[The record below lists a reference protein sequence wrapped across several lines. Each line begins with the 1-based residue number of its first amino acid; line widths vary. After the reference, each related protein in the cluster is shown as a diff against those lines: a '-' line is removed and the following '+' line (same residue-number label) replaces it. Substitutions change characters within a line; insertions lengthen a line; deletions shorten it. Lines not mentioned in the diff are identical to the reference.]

1 MNAPWPFYFSPPFV
15 FLSILYTVWIGI
27 YWYYY
32 KNRFKLILFTYKVD
46 RIHCNLMIKA
56 KWQWITV
63 NTLFNRLLLQSD
75 EISKYFLLHINLS
88 FNGTSLLL
96 LILIS
101 RFSLKMRFT
110 ADIDNQI
117 DSTRFIHTY
126 HWLFQQ

>member
-32 KNRFKLILFTYKVD
+32 KYWFKLILFTYKVD